1 MKKQT
6 QKSFCLAFLFLA
18 LFLLWTTAVRLIDVG
33 AIGPQG
39 SSVGFSA
46 LNGAF
51 HHLTGVHLSLYLLTD
66 WLSLI
71 PLCIVIAF
79 AIMGLWQWIKR
90 KSLFH
95 VDFSLLILG
104 GFYIFVLSCYA
115 FFEVAV
121 VNYRPILI
129 DGVLEPSYPS
139 STTMLVLCV
148 LPTAMMQLHG
158 RIKNAA
164 FRRCVLFVLAAF
176 TAFMLMGRLLSGVH
190 WLSDIIGGALL
201 SAGLV
206 LLYHAASG
214 LR

>member
-6 QKSFCLAFLFLA
+6 RKTFCLAFLFLA
-18 LFLLWTTAVRLIDVG
+18 LFLLWTAAVRLIDVG
-33 AIGPQG
+33 AIGPLG

-51 HHLTGVHLSLYLLTD
+51 HRLTGVHLSLYLLTD

-71 PLCIVIAF
+71 PLCIVIGF
-79 AIMGLWQWIKR
+79 ALLGLLQWTKR
-90 KSLFH
+90 KSLLK
-95 VDFSLLILG
+95 VDFNLFVLG
-104 GFYIFVLSCYA
+104 GFYIIVLSCYA
-115 FFEVAV
+115 LFEVAV

-148 LPTAMMQLHG
+148 LPTAMMQLRS
-158 RIKNAA
+158 RIKNAV
-164 FRRCVLFVLAAF
+164 FRRFILFALAAF
-176 TAFMLMGRLLSGVH
+176 TAFMLTGRLLSGVH

-206 LLYHAASG
+206 LLYRAASG